1 MTFVELLHTV
11 PRDLRALFRKLEN
24 IEKKLIATKWSITFN
39 NVCIKENIMPDYV
52 YTYIYERFQK

>member
-24 IEKKLIATKWSITFN
+24 IEKKLIATKWSITFD
-39 NVCIKENIMPDYV
+39 NVCLNENIMPT
-52 YTYIYERFQK
+52 YTTIYINVDEH